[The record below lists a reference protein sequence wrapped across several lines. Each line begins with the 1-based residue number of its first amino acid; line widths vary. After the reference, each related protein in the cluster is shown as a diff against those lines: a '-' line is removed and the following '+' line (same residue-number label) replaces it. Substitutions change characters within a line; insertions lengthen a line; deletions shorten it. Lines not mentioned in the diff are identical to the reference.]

1 MEKFSTWFI
10 AFIEKL
16 FKHFIEFFG
25 GFFQLLYRVFV
36 DNLMM
41 YFNDY
46 YEASQT
52 FTLIDWILSFIAILL
67 MVLLVTG
74 FGIIVFQL
82 FRKYVRF
89 LKNQYEKEAL
99 IEEIDSLK
107 YQVNYLL
114 DEKHAMMSLSQE
126 NFDTTVEAEVQG
138 RFTRLK
144 LIDEKYQYKP
154 LIVPALKEPI
164 SLSELV
170 DRFINFSASQL
181 NLYYTR
187 KVVSVFFAGMA
198 SSQTLVLEGISGTG
212 KTSLPYAMGKFFK
225 NDASIISVQPSWR
238 DRSEMMG
245 FLNEFTKKFNETDF
259 LESLY
264 EASFRNDVDIIV
276 LDEMN
281 LARVEYYF
289 ADFLSILEMPN
300 PEEWVLGI
308 VPNEVENDPIHLKK
322 GKLKIPRNVWFVG
335 TANRDDSTYAI
346 TDKVYD
352 RVASIEMNEKST
364 PIDAPYT
371 EGIRMPYEALKRL
384 FKDALTTNQVN
395 EDLLYRLE
403 TLDQFIVDNF
413 QIAFGNRI
421 TKQIQ
426 NFIPV
431 YVACGMD
438 QVDGLDYLI
447 ARKVI
452 RKFESLNL
460 PFLKRELEELI
471 DMLNQLF
478 GEDGFKY
485 SKKMI
490 QDFLKRV

>member
-1 MEKFSTWFI
+1 
-10 AFIEKL
+10 
-16 FKHFIEFFG
+16 
-25 GFFQLLYRVFV
+25 
-36 DNLMM
+36 
-41 YFNDY
+41 
-46 YEASQT
+46 
-52 FTLIDWILSFIAILL
+52 
-67 MVLLVTG
+67 
-74 FGIIVFQL
+74 
-82 FRKYVRF
+82 
-89 LKNQYEKEAL
+89 
-99 IEEIDSLK
+99 
-107 YQVNYLL
+107 
-114 DEKHAMMSLSQE
+114 KHAMMSLSQE
-126 NFDTTVEAEVQG
+126 NFDTTVESEVLG

-198 SSQTLVLEGISGTG
+198 SSQTLILEGISGTG

-322 GKLKIPRNVWFVG
+322 GKLK
-335 TANRDDSTYAI
+335 
-346 TDKVYD
+346 
-352 RVASIEMNEKST
+352 
-364 PIDAPYT
+364 
-371 EGIRMPYEALKRL
+371 
-384 FKDALTTNQVN
+384 
-395 EDLLYRLE
+395 
-403 TLDQFIVDNF
+403 
-413 QIAFGNRI
+413 
-421 TKQIQ
+421 
-426 NFIPV
+426 
-431 YVACGMD
+431 
-438 QVDGLDYLI
+438 
-447 ARKVI
+447 
-452 RKFESLNL
+452 
-460 PFLKRELEELI
+460 
-471 DMLNQLF
+471 
-478 GEDGFKY
+478 
-485 SKKMI
+485 
-490 QDFLKRV
+490 